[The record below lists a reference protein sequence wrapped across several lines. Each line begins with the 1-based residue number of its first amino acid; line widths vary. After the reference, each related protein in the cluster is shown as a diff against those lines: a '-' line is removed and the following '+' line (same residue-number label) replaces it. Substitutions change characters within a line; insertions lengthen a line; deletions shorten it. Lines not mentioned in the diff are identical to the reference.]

1 MAVNNSFS
9 GRGQQYQQNQQNQ
22 QPRGQYGPQ
31 GQYQQNRGPAPNQ
44 VPMVQQAQPDL
55 QDDRMLTEYKVGEQ
69 DVKLSIGIVRKFLVS
84 GDIEVSDTEIG
95 MFISLCKYQRLNP
108 FIREAYLIKYAKD
121 QPATIV
127 TGKDA
132 FMKRADRNPKY
143 VGQEAGI
150 VIYHDDTREIEYR
163 LGSMKMSGERLI
175 GGWAKVYVKG
185 YDVPIYAA
193 VSMDE
198 YAQNNKQWRSKPAT
212 MIRKVAL
219 VQALREAFPVDLGGM
234 YTSDEMGT
242 DDLDEVTITSA
253 AAQQRAQIQ
262 AQAQA
267 QPQEPQQPEIID
279 APQEPQDAP
288 QTPPQQPPRQ
298 NTQQTTEDSLNG
310 IF

>member
-1 MAVNNSFS
+1 MAVNNSFT
-9 GRGQQYQQNQQNQ
+9 GRGQQYQQNQ

-31 GQYQQNRGPAPNQ
+31 GQYQQQNRGPAQNQ
-44 VPMVQQAQPDL
+44 APMVQQAQ

-69 DVKLSIGIVRKFLVS
+69 DVKLSIGIVRKFLVN

-132 FMKRADRNPKY
+132 FMKRAYRNPNFD
-143 VGQEAGI
+143 GQEAGI
-150 VIYHDDTREIEYR
+150 IIYHDENREIEYR
-163 LGSMKMSGERLI
+163 LGSMKMQGEKMI

-185 YDVPIYAA
+185 YSVPIFAA

-198 YAQNNKQWRSKPAT
+198 YAQGNKQWRSKPAT

-242 DDLDEVTITSA
+242 DDLDEVTIAPA
-253 AAQQRAQIQ
+253 AAPQRAQ
-262 AQAQA
+262 A
-267 QPQEPQQPEIID
+267 QEPQQPEIID
-279 APQEPQDAP
+279 APQEPQEAP
-288 QTPPQQPPRQ
+288 QTPPQQPQRQ
-298 NTQQTTEDSLNG
+298 NPQQTTEDSLSG

>member
-9 GRGQQYQQNQQNQ
+9 GRGQQYQQNQ

-44 VPMVQQAQPDL
+44 VPMVQQAQPAQ
-55 QDDRMLTEYKVGEQ
+55 QDDRLLTEYKVGEQ
-69 DVKLSIGIVRKFLVS
+69 SVKLSIGIVRKFLVS
-84 GDIEVSDTEIG
+84 GDVEVTDQEIG

-132 FMKRADRNPKY
+132 FMKRADRNPNY
-143 VGQEAGI
+143 AGQDAGI
-150 VIYHDDTREIEYR
+150 VIYHDDTRDIEYR
-163 LGSMKMSGERLI
+163 LGSMKMQGERLI

-185 YDVPIYAA
+185 YDVPIFAA
-193 VSMDE
+193 VSMEE

-242 DDLDEVTITSA
+242 DDLDEVAITSA
-253 AAQQRAQIQ
+253 AAPQRAQIQ
-262 AQAQA
+262 AQAQV
-267 QPQEPQQPEIID
+267 QEPQQPEIID
-279 APQEPQDAP
+279 APQEAQEAP
-288 QTPPQQPPRQ
+288 QTPPQQPQRQ
-298 NTQQTTEDSLNG
+298 NSQQTTEDSLSG